1 MEYFVC
7 HIDKAR
13 EMFGEDKTLSTPKQ
27 ISSWAKQLLI
37 QKVEEKGFEFNS
49 KIEKTVEG
57 KPFFL
62 FNQSLHF
69 SISHTK
75 EFIAIALSDKPIGID
90 IEKKRKY
97 NKAVV
102 HRFFH
107 PKEVELLEKT
117 KDEEDQDILF
127 TKIWTIKEAYV
138 KCTGTGIANSF
149 NIFQINPLTN
159 PPQIQNTP
167 IEVEI
172 QSYFIDQNSLFLS
185 LCQENS

>member
-13 EMFGEDKTLSTPKQ
+13 EMFGEDKTLSNPKQ

-37 QKVEEKGFEFNS
+37 QKTEEKGFKFDS

-62 FNQSLHF
+62 YNKSLHF

-90 IEKKRKY
+90 IEKTRKN

-102 HRFFH
+102 NRFFH
-107 PKEVELLEKT
+107 PKEIELLYKT
-117 KDEEDQDILF
+117 KDEDMQDILF

-138 KCTGTGIANSF
+138 KCTGTGIANNF
-149 NIFQINPLTN
+149 NVFQINPLTS
-159 PPQIQNTP
+159 PPQIHNTP
-167 IEVEI
+167 IDVEI
-172 QSYFIDQNSLFLS
+172 QSYFIEEKGLFLS
-185 LCQENS
+185 LCLEK